1 MNKLQLYKLLRK
13 NVNLSYR
20 RSPAFEQ
27 NRWAKVLMGFGGLM
41 FVLYLILYGIII
53 GMSSDGEAGTLI
65 TAMIIILP
73 IDFLLR
79 FIFQTTPAMM
89 VKPYILLPISRYS
102 AIECF
107 LISSHLSTF
116 NFLWLGLFIPFAI
129 IVLFAGATF
138 LQVFYV

>member
-53 GMSSDGEAGTLI
+53 GMYASG
-65 TAMIIILP
+65 
-73 IDFLLR
+73 
-79 FIFQTTPAMM
+79 
-89 VKPYILLPISRYS
+89 KPKTKGKASFSYFDYEPKD
-102 AIECF
+102 
-107 LISSHLSTF
+107 
-116 NFLWLGLFIPFAI
+116 
-129 IVLFAGATF
+129 
-138 LQVFYV
+138 